1 MILRT
6 LCLLL
11 AAAAAGCAVTE
22 APAPPSDVPS
32 TRVAAF
38 SVNPAGADLPKGWRT
53 MIINRTKKPTDY
65 RLVRDKATG
74 HVVLHAR
81 AAASASG
88 LRQSLDVDPVR
99 TPVVAWQWRVT
110 DLIVSADN
118 QDRYS
123 EDAPA
128 RLLLFFDGDRD
139 ALPLKE
145 RLLAETAKL
154 VSGQDMPYAT
164 LVYIWENRF
173 PVGAVLPSSFSGQVK
188 LLVAGSGNDARLGT
202 WKRFERNYVEDYT
215 KAFGRAP
222 GRLIGIGVMTDTD
235 NTGEVIEA
243 FYGDIELK
251 AGRIAPERSARP
263 APDKPR

>member
-1 MILRT
+1 MIART

-11 AAAAAGCAVTE
+11 TAAAAGCAVTGP
-22 APAPPSDVPS
+22 PAPPDVPA

-38 SVNPAGADLPKGWRT
+38 SANAAGATLPKGWRT
-53 MIINRTKKPTDY
+53 MIINRTKKPTEY
-65 RLVRDKATG
+65 TLVRDKATG
-74 HVVLHAR
+74 DVVLHAR
-81 AAASASG
+81 ADRAASG
-88 LRQSLDVDPVR
+88 LRQSLDVDPAR
-99 TPVVAWQWRVT
+99 TPIVAWRWRVS
-110 DLIVSADN
+110 DLIVGADN

-139 ALPLKE
+139 SLPLKE
-145 RLLAETAKL
+145 RMLAETAKL
-154 VSGQDMPYAT
+154 VTGQDMPYAT

-173 PVGAVLPSSFSGQVK
+173 PVGAVLPSSFTGQVK

-222 GRLIGIGVMTDTD
+222 GRLIGIGIMTDTD

-243 FYGDIELK
+243 FYGDIEIR
-251 AGRIAPERSARP
+251 ARRAAEATPRP
-263 APDKPR
+263 ASDRPR

>member
-1 MILRT
+1 MIARP
-6 LCLLL
+6 LCALL

-22 APAPPSDVPS
+22 PPSPPPDVPS
-32 TRVAAF
+32 AQVAAF
-38 SVNPAGADLPKGWRT
+38 SANAAGADLPKGWRT
-53 MIINRTKKPTDY
+53 MIINRTKKPTEY

-74 HVVLHAR
+74 KVVLHAR
-81 AAASASG
+81 AVAAASG
-88 LRQSLDVDPVR
+88 LRQSLDVDPAKM
-99 TPVVAWQWRVT
+99 PVVAWQWRVS
-110 DLIVSADN
+110 DLIVGADN

-123 EDAPA
+123 EDAPT

-173 PVGAVLPSSFSGQVK
+173 PVGSVLPSNFTGQVK
-188 LLVAGSGNDARLGT
+188 LLVAGSGHDARLGT
-202 WKRFERNYVEDYT
+202 WKRFERNYVDDY
-215 KAFGRAP
+215 KQAFGRAP
-222 GRLIGIGVMTDTD
+222 GRLIGIGIMTDTD

-243 FYGDIELK
+243 DYGDIELRQ
-251 AGRIAPERSARP
+251 GR
-263 APDKPR
+263 